1 MHLGRYSFNFG
12 SAHFVSV
19 NTETD
24 YPEAPNDKFSIG
36 GVGNGGFGDQLRWLE
51 EDLRVRDQNPLKV
64 EAEGGGG
71 GSANGVVTACVE
83 GG

>member
-1 MHLGRYSFNFG
+1 MPGSCPLIQSIISETSLVLCRYSFNFG

-24 YPEAPNDKFSIG
+24 YPDAPNDKFSIG

-51 EDLRVRDQNPLKV
+51 EDLRVR
-64 EAEGGGG
+64 A
-71 GSANGVVTACVE
+71 
-83 GG
+83 